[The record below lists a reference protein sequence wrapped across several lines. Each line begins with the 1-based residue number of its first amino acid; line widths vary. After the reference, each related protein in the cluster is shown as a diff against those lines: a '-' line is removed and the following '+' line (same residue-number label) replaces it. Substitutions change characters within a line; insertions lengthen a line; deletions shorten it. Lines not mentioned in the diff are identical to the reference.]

1 VTSGTVAQGG
11 QTISFTCSN
20 CGATTNAVALGTSI
34 RCPFCG
40 SEHVITAP
48 VAPGLPSIESIVPFE
63 IPDNR
68 VDTLYR
74 QWLGEGFFRPRDIAE
89 KATSHQMR
97 AVYVPIWSCAGS
109 AQSNWSASAGYNRQR
124 QESYTRTD
132 SDGKSVQ
139 DTRTVTVTDWRP
151 ASGDHADDYDR
162 VLISASKGLPQDW
175 IQRLGGINWQKEI
188 KYDDQYLFG
197 REAET
202 PSIDRASALNFATE
216 EIKEREHDA
225 CRNLV
230 PGDTQ
235 RDLRVNTRV
244 IDVAGALLY
253 LPVWL
258 GSFQY
263 NEKVY
268 RCVVNGQTGTVS
280 GEAPLSKGR
289 IAMVAVAVL
298 VVIAII
304 VVIVMVAK

>member
-1 VTSGTVAQGG
+1 
-11 QTISFTCSN
+11 
-20 CGATTNAVALGTSI
+20 
-34 RCPFCG
+34 
-40 SEHVITAP
+40 
-48 VAPGLPSIESIVPFE
+48 
-63 IPDNR
+63 
-68 VDTLYR
+68 
-74 QWLGEGFFRPRDIAE
+74 
-89 KATSHQMR
+89 MR
-97 AVYVPIWSCAGS
+97 AVYVPIWSCKGS

-124 QESYTRTD
+124 EESYTRTD

-151 ASGDHADDYDR
+151 ASGDHSDDYDR

-175 IQRLGGINWQKEI
+175 VQRLGGINWQKEI

-202 PSIDRASALNFATE
+202 PSVDRASALNFATE

-244 IDVAGALLY
+244 TDVAGALLY

-304 VVIVMVAK
+304 VVIVMVTK